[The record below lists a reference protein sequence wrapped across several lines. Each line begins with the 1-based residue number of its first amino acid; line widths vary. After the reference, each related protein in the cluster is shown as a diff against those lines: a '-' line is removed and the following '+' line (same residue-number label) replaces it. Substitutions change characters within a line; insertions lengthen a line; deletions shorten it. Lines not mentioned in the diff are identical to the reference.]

1 MVAVRRQQDRSRVT
15 RERLV
20 EAAIEC
26 LVEVG
31 YAGTSTNAVCERAG
45 LSRGAQLHHFPSKH
59 ELLVGAVEH
68 LLLSQIAQIQG
79 DVDAV
84 RNAEDPVRAVV
95 ERIWA
100 AFRGSLFYAA
110 AELWMA
116 ARTDPA
122 LHAVVYSVERRLGH
136 EIHGAFHDIFPAR
149 VGGSPGFD
157 EALDTAI
164 YLMRG
169 LAMTRI
175 LREDPVEEERVLNL
189 CTSLLKREHSA
200 TTVG

>member
-1 MVAVRRQQDRSRVT
+1 VT

-20 EAAIEC
+20 QAAIEC
-26 LVEVG
+26 LAEVG

-68 LLLSQIAQIQG
+68 LLLSQIAQIRADI
-79 DVDAV
+79 DVV
-84 RNAEDPVRAVV
+84 RNADDPVRAVV

-100 AFRGSLFYAA
+100 SFCGQLYYAA

-122 LHAVVYSVERRLGH
+122 LHATVYSVERQLGH
-136 EIHGAFHDIFPAR
+136 EIHAAFHDIFPAQ
-149 VGGSPGFD
+149 VGAAPRF
-157 EALDTAI
+157 DTALNTTI
-164 YLMRG
+164 YLLRG

-175 LREDPVEEERVLNL
+175 LRADPAEEDRVIAL
-189 CTSLLKREHSA
+189 CVSLLKGESPSD
-200 TTVG
+200 GGG

>member
-20 EAAIEC
+20 EAAVEC
-26 LVEVG
+26 LAEFG

-68 LLLSQIAQIQG
+68 LLLNQIAQIQR
-79 DVDAV
+79 DVDIV

-100 AFRGSLFYAA
+100 SFCSPLYYAA
-110 AELWMA
+110 AELWM
-116 ARTDPA
+116 
-122 LHAVVYSVERRLGH
+122 
-136 EIHGAFHDIFPAR
+136 
-149 VGGSPGFD
+149 
-157 EALDTAI
+157 
-164 YLMRG
+164 
-169 LAMTRI
+169 
-175 LREDPVEEERVLNL
+175 
-189 CTSLLKREHSA
+189 
-200 TTVG
+200 

>member
-1 MVAVRRQQDRSRVT
+1 VRPQQDRSRLT

-26 LVEVG
+26 LAEMG
-31 YAGTSTNAVCERAG
+31 YAATSTNAVCERAG

-68 LLLSQIAQIQG
+68 LLLSQIAQIQA
-79 DVDAV
+79 DLDAV
-84 RNAEDPVRAVV
+84 RTAPDPVRAVV
-95 ERIWA
+95 DRIWA
-100 AFRGSLFYAA
+100 SFCGPLYYAA
-110 AELWMA
+110 AEVWMA

-122 LHAVVYSVERRLGH
+122 LHAVVYSAERRMGH
-136 EIHGAFHDIFPAR
+136 EIHGAFHDIFPSP
-149 VGGSPGFD
+149 VGASPGFD
-157 EALDTAI
+157 EALNTAI

-175 LREDPVEEERVLNL
+175 LRQDPIEEDRILSL
-189 CTSLLKREHSA
+189 CTSLLKQQRPVVA
-200 TTVG
+200 LG

>member
-1 MVAVRRQQDRSRVT
+1 MASVRRQQDRSRVT

-26 LVEVG
+26 LAEVG

-68 LLLSQIAQIQG
+68 LLLNQIGQIQA
-79 DVDAV
+79 DLDAV
-84 RNAEDPVRAVV
+84 RVAEDPVRAVV

-100 AFRGSLFYAA
+100 SFCGPLYYAA

-116 ARTDPA
+116 ARTDAA
-122 LHAVVYSVERRLGH
+122 LHAIVYSVERRLGH
-136 EIHGAFHDIFPAR
+136 EIHGAFHDIFPAP
-149 VGGSPGFD
+149 VGCSPDFD
-157 EALDTAI
+157 EALDTVI

-169 LAMTRI
+169 LTMTRI
-175 LREDPVEEERVLNL
+175 LREDPVEEDRVLRL
-189 CTSLLKREHSA
+189 CTSLLKHEHLP
-200 TTVG
+200 TTLG

>member
-1 MVAVRRQQDRSRVT
+1 MVGARRQQDRSRAT

-20 EAAIEC
+20 QAAIE
-26 LVEVG
+26 LLAEVG

-59 ELLVGAVEH
+59 ALLVGAVEH
-68 LLLSQIAQIQG
+68 LLMTQIGQIQTDI
-79 DVDAV
+79 DVV
-84 RNAEDPVRAVV
+84 RTADDPVRAVV

-100 AFRGSLFYAA
+100 AFCGPLYYAA

-122 LHAVVYSVERRLGH
+122 LHATVYAVERQLGH
-136 EIHGAFHDIFPAR
+136 EIHRAFHDIFPAPI
-149 VGGSPGFD
+149 GTAPQFD
-157 EALDTAI
+157 VALNTTI
-164 YLMRG
+164 YLLRG

-175 LREDPVEEERVLNL
+175 LRVDPAEENRVIAV
-189 CTSLLKREHSA
+189 CVRLLKGENPAESLA
-200 TTVG
+200 

>member
-1 MVAVRRQQDRSRVT
+1 MIGVRRQQDRSRVT

-26 LVEVG
+26 LAEVG
-31 YAGTSTNAVCERAG
+31 YAATSTNAVCERAG

-68 LLLSQIAQIQG
+68 LLLNQIAQIQA
-79 DVDAV
+79 DIDTV
-84 RNAEDPVRAVV
+84 RNAEDPVRAVI

-100 AFRGSLFYAA
+100 SFCGSLYYAA

-116 ARTDPA
+116 ARTDPG

-136 EIHGAFHDIFPAR
+136 EIHSAFHDIFPAP

-157 EALDTAI
+157 QALDTAI

-175 LREDPVEEERVLNL
+175 LREDPGEEERILDL
-189 CTSLLKREHSA
+189 CTILLKRGHPA
-200 TTVG
+200 TTPG